1 MISIF
6 YIITY
11 EKKIINNI
19 LKIIKILKLR
29 NRIRDLMAET
39 GVDRRR
45 SVDSMLT
52 PSPQIS

>member
-1 MISIF
+1 MK
-6 YIITY
+6 
-11 EKKIINNI
+11 KKIINNI
-19 LKIIKILKLR
+19 LKIIKNLKLR